1 MKEAGRVAH
10 QNYYCLPLV
19 VETMGTWC
27 IDATKLF
34 NKLRKR
40 ISQTNQDLSL
50 KELKLNYGLFKEGTL
65 LQLFDSF
72 LPTYKMEKVINI
84 LFRQFNR

>member
-1 MKEAGRVAH
+1 MRQAGRVAH

-19 VETMGTWC
+19 VETMDTWC
-27 IDATKLF
+27 IDAIKRF

-50 KELKLNYGLFKEGTL
+50 KETKPKKLCAIQRGN
-65 LQLFDSF
+65 DVA
-72 LPTYKMEKVINI
+72 VI
-84 LFRQFNR
+84 